1 MPNRDFFVA
10 LSTDAPDMVRHIRER
25 VREDFSQMD
34 HPLTD
39 KLLLV
44 SADGVSELP

>member
-1 MPNRDFFVA
+1 MLD
-10 LSTDAPDMVRHIRER
+10 TDALDMLKHIRDR
-25 VREDFSQMD
+25 DREDFSQMD

-44 SADGVSELP
+44 SPDGVSELP